1 MGPPISLSAGWL
13 TCQIC
18 KSRILKIFCTCKLL
32 FAIRSPFFPL
42 SRLSVC
48 LSTTSP
54 PTSSQVSVSA
64 RRSAASSQA
73 FEFILSAAIT
83 KCLFLSSSPPLKP
96 AAPSAD
102 SPATFS
108 FSFPSLANPVNFFC
122 YYYSLSLLLFL
133 LFEEFSTQYQVKS
146 LKQKEIRIP
155 FTWDINPVSFNLT
168 AEYQQ
173 AFSVGKDSKMSRVEW
188 SFPFLQPEPNI
199 CLLDCLGNS

>member
-108 FSFPSLANPVNFFC
+108 FSFSFPSLANPVNFFC

-168 AEYQQ
+168 QSINKLSAL
-173 AFSVGKDSKMSRVEW
+173 AKTARC
-188 SFPFLQPEPNI
+188 PE
-199 CLLDCLGNS
+199 